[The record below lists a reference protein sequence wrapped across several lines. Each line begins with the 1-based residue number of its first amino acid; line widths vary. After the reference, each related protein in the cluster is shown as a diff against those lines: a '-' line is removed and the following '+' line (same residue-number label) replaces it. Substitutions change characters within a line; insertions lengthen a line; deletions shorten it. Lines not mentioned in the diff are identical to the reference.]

1 MKTAGVLK
9 KQATVMPAYASST
22 RRERQPGSSP
32 SQASSC
38 SSRIVT
44 TAAASIWYSESWIA

>member
-22 RRERQPGSSP
+22 VTRAPAGVVP